1 MNIIGNVEGKKVIIL
16 DDMVDTAGTV
26 VQAASAMKEAG
37 ALEVS
42 VCCTHPVLSGP
53 ALDRIEKSEIKEAL
67 VTDTIPLSDRA
78 KNCEKIKVLSV
89 SGILSEAVR
98 RIYYDDSVSSLFI

>member
-1 MNIIGNVEGKKVIIL
+1 
-16 DDMVDTAGTV
+16 
-26 VQAASAMKEAG
+26 MKAEG

-53 ALDRIEKSEIKEAL
+53 ALDRIEKSEIKEVL
-67 VTDTIPLSDRA
+67 VTDTIQLSDRA
-78 KNCEKIKVLSV
+78 KNCKKIKVLSV

-98 RIYYDDSVSSLFI
+98 RIYYNDSVSSLFI